1 MKTEDLKEKGLTDEQ
16 IAFVMA
22 ENGKALSKLQD
33 ENKKLKEDTET
44 LKKRAESAEETLK
57 GFEGKDFDAMTKE
70 IADWKKKAEESEA
83 EYKKQIYER
92 DFNDVLKAETEG
104 IKFTSES
111 AKKAVLNEIRNAGLK
126 LSNGKILG
134 LSDLIGQI
142 KETDAGAFVNEEK
155 EEAEKGKAKFTK
167 PMGGSDGGK
176 LSKDDIMKIKDANE
190 RQKAISEHIELFS

>member
-22 ENGKALSKLQD
+22 ENGKSLSKLQD

-111 AKKAVLNEIRNAGLK
+111 AKKAVLNEIKNAGLK